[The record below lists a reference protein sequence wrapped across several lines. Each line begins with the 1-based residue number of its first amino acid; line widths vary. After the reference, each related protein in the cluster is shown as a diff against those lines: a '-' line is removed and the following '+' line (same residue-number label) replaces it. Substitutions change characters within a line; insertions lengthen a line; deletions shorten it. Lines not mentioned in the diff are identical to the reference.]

1 MPTARHGKHVLKSG
15 KRLLDFQ
22 LLLLGR
28 HLVAE
33 IGNSS
38 LNLKRIANHKVKIIL
53 DFYRK
58 LDYII
63 LMNKSEMLK
72 EISILHET
80 LKDCVLTIA
89 DKVAIRNEIGDLQD
103 KVALLN
109 FRNEGEDIDFGHHS
123 EWE

>member
-1 MPTARHGKHVLKSG
+1 
-15 KRLLDFQ
+15 
-22 LLLLGR
+22 
-28 HLVAE
+28 
-33 IGNSS
+33 
-38 LNLKRIANHKVKIIL
+38 
-53 DFYRK
+53 
-58 LDYII
+58 
-63 LMNKSEMLK
+63 MLQ

-80 LKDCVLTIA
+80 LVDCVLTIA